1 MKQKANG
8 TKRARITAHGFEQ
21 VDGVHF
27 DSTSTSAPVT
37 NEVTIRVILIL
48 AVMAEFDMQLIDVR
62 GAFLNRRFQ
71 SGEKVYYTTGCNG
84 IYRIDEEQSIFL
96 SVLQMDPRRTWVLVI
111 MG

>member
-1 MKQKANG
+1 MEPRGQGLLHVALNKLTEYISIQHQLA
-8 TKRARITAHGFEQ
+8 
-21 VDGVHF
+21 
-27 DSTSTSAPVT
+27 SAPVA

-71 SGEKVYYTTGCNG
+71 NGEKVYYTTGCNG
-84 IYRIDEEQSIFL
+84 IYYRINKEQSIFL